1 MAAAEAENSTDDAY
15 IAEALNKLSLKERE
29 EILYNMHGV
38 GEAFEETPE
47 IVRRG
52 LEEFEQCLDGMQGK
66 RKASAYRTALSVS
79 KEYVERE
86 DLILLFL
93 RSQRFDA
100 KRAAR
105 RFLLHFDKKLQLFG
119 KPKLCKDITQDDL
132 CRDDLDCMRNG
143 HLQVLPSRDSLGRPV
158 LVSLPG
164 FVKYG
169 KLDNVVSILCI

>member
-1 MAAAEAENSTDDAY
+1 MELPFENPSPVNRHAPHVILDEGEDSDIEEDDEDDLDFFLAAAEAENSTDDAY

-52 LEEFEQCLDGMQGK
+52 LEEFEQCLDRMQGK

-93 RSQRFDA
+93 RS
-100 KRAAR
+100 
-105 RFLLHFDKKLQLFG
+105 
-119 KPKLCKDITQDDL
+119 
-132 CRDDLDCMRNG
+132 
-143 HLQVLPSRDSLGRPV
+143 
-158 LVSLPG
+158 
-164 FVKYG
+164 
-169 KLDNVVSILCI
+169 